1 MNDKELFDLLQEMK
15 VMLSVISTNK
25 EIDEKSIEKLKQQ
38 LNDLTVTSDKY
49 LLQYKILKIR
59 IMFFNII
66 TLGIYGKKN
75 KRNIDMCDKIL
86 DELLENNEEE
96 YNNLEKEI
104 SRLESDI
111 LKNNNQIDFYTKNIK
126 QMDLYF
132 CLTLFYQRYRL
143 KSDYIKILRGLQ
155 NDLKTDCLFFDN
167 SKPIRDNYYSDIKEL
182 KRECIINMLIT
193 AINGIL
199 CVCNDK
205 YILGLLFCLLSML
218 SLKNYNMYDK
228 DKKISDKEFNIYKW
242 FITDY
247 QNQIKKLD
255 NAIEFFQNTSEEE
268 VQKYLSY
275 KMGDSKKIN

>member
-96 YNNLEKEI
+96 YE
-104 SRLESDI
+104 
-111 LKNNNQIDFYTKNIK
+111 
-126 QMDLYF
+126 
-132 CLTLFYQRYRL
+132 
-143 KSDYIKILRGLQ
+143 
-155 NDLKTDCLFFDN
+155 
-167 SKPIRDNYYSDIKEL
+167 EL
-182 KRECIINMLIT
+182 P
-193 AINGIL
+193 
-199 CVCNDK
+199 
-205 YILGLLFCLLSML
+205 
-218 SLKNYNMYDK
+218 
-228 DKKISDKEFNIYKW
+228 
-242 FITDY
+242 
-247 QNQIKKLD
+247 
-255 NAIEFFQNTSEEE
+255 SEEE
-268 VQKYLSY
+268 FEN
-275 KMGDSKKIN
+275 DEEEEDEE

>member
-59 IMFFNII
+59 IMLFNVI

-75 KRNIDMCDKIL
+75 KRNIDMCDRIL

-104 SRLESDI
+104 ARLENDI

-132 CLTLFYQRYRL
+132 SLNTK

>member
-132 CLTLFYQRYRL
+132 SLNTK
-143 KSDYIKILRGLQ
+143 KSDYIKILRELQ

-193 AINGIL
+193 AINGTL
-199 CVCNDK
+199 CICNDK
-205 YILGLLFCLLSML
+205 YILGLLFGLLSML

-228 DKKISDKEFNIYKW
+228 DKKISDKEFDIYKW

>member
-38 LNDLTVTSDKY
+38 LNDLTVTSYKY

-132 CLTLFYQRYRL
+132 SLNTK

>member
-59 IMFFNII
+59 IMLFNVI

-75 KRNIDMCDKIL
+75 KRNIDMCDRIL

-104 SRLESDI
+104 ARLENDI

-132 CLTLFYQRYRL
+132 SLNTK

-218 SLKNYNMYDK
+218 GLKNYNMYDK

>member
-111 LKNNNQIDFYTKNIK
+111 LKNNNQIDFYKKNIK

-132 CLTLFYQRYRL
+132 SLNTK

>member
-59 IMFFNII
+59 IMLFNVI

-75 KRNIDMCDKIL
+75 KRNIDMCDRIL

-104 SRLESDI
+104 ARLENDI

-132 CLTLFYQRYRL
+132 SLNTK
-143 KSDYIKILRGLQ
+143 KSDYIKILRKLQ

-193 AINGIL
+193 AINGTL
-199 CVCNDK
+199 CICNDK
-205 YILGLLFCLLSML
+205 YILGLLFGLLSML

>member
-132 CLTLFYQRYRL
+132 SLNTK
-143 KSDYIKILRGLQ
+143 KSDYIKILRELQ
-155 NDLKTDCLFFDN
+155 NNLKTDCLCFDN

>member
-59 IMFFNII
+59 IMLFNVI

-75 KRNIDMCDKIL
+75 KRNIDMCDRIL

-104 SRLESDI
+104 ARLENDI

-132 CLTLFYQRYRL
+132 SLNTK
-143 KSDYIKILRGLQ
+143 KSDYIKILRELQ

-199 CVCNDK
+199 
-205 YILGLLFCLLSML
+205 
-218 SLKNYNMYDK
+218 
-228 DKKISDKEFNIYKW
+228 
-242 FITDY
+242 
-247 QNQIKKLD
+247 
-255 NAIEFFQNTSEEE
+255 
-268 VQKYLSY
+268 
-275 KMGDSKKIN
+275 

>member
-75 KRNIDMCDKIL
+75 KRNIDMCDKIF

-132 CLTLFYQRYRL
+132 SLNTK

>member
-132 CLTLFYQRYRL
+132 SLNTK

-247 QNQIKKLD
+247 QNQIKKLG

>member
-66 TLGIYGKKN
+66 TLGIYEKKN

-132 CLTLFYQRYRL
+132 SLNTK

>member
-132 CLTLFYQRYRL
+132 SLNTK

-218 SLKNYNMYDK
+218 SLKNYNMYDI

>member
-1 MNDKELFDLLQEMK
+1 
-15 VMLSVISTNK
+15 
-25 EIDEKSIEKLKQQ
+25 
-38 LNDLTVTSDKY
+38 
-49 LLQYKILKIR
+49 
-59 IMFFNII
+59 MFFNII

-75 KRNIDMCDKIL
+75 KGNIDMCDKIL

-132 CLTLFYQRYRL
+132 SLNTK

>member
-96 YNNLEKEI
+96 YNNLEKKI

-132 CLTLFYQRYRL
+132 SLNTK

>member
-132 CLTLFYQRYRL
+132 SLNTK

-199 CVCNDK
+199 CVCNYK

>member
-66 TLGIYGKKN
+66 TLCFYGKKN

-132 CLTLFYQRYRL
+132 SLNTK